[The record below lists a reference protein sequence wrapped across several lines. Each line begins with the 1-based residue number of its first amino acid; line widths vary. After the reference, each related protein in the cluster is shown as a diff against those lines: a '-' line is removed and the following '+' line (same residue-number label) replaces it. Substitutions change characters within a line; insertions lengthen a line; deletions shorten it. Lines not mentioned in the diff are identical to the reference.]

1 MADIYDMS
9 CDQLRKAV
17 ADIDIS
23 IAKLKDSLY
32 RAMADFGPGRDM
44 RIDTIQSFIKSLNAQ
59 KENYKWLLA
68 ECDYLDQFGQ
78 EFKDAPAP
86 APASDAGAGGGVSQA
101 FLLAALGIGLLFII
115 RKRK

>member
-23 IAKLKDSLY
+23 IAKLKDQLSREFLS
-32 RAMADFGPGRDM
+32 FSPGRDL
-44 RIDTIQSFIKSLNAQ
+44 RIDYIRMSIKSLNAQ

-68 ECDYLDQFGQ
+68 ECDYLDQFEQ
-78 EFKDAPAP
+78 EFKDAP